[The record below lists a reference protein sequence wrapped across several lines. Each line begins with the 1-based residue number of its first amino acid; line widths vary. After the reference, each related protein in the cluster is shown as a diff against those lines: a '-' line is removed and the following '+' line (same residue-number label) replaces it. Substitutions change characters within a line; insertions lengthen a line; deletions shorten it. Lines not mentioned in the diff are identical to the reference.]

1 MAGEKLGYVYGAFAG
16 ADLVGRENLFV
27 EITGAAGGLPVVSI
41 ATDAEA
47 ADGVI
52 LRGDV
57 KDATVRVCNEGIVMV
72 KAGGVI
78 AAADAIEV
86 SGGKAVKA
94 TTGKVVG
101 KALSSAVNGDVIPM
115 MIYPGCFATVIVNH
129 QSSGYTFMGAA
140 AADLTGK
147 EGIAVIIDGV
157 DTNGFP
163 IVKQA
168 TNALAIDGILLTG
181 AAKDALVTVVFAGLV
196 EAVAGAAITAGAAVE
211 VASGK
216 VVTKTAGVEVGK
228 AVGAALDAD
237 DKILVLVK

>member
-1 MAGEKLGYVYGAFAG
+1 MAGEKLGYIYSAFAG
-16 ADLVGRENLFV
+16 ADLVGKEGQFAK
-27 EITGAAGGLPVVSI
+27 ITGAKEGLPVVGI
-41 ATDAEA
+41 ATDAMA

-52 LRGDV
+52 LRGDA
-57 KDATVRVCNEGIVMV
+57 KDTTVRICNQGIVMAQ
-72 KAGGVI
+72 AGGVI
-78 AAADAIEV
+78 AAADAIEI

-94 TTGKVVG
+94 TTGEVVG
-101 KALSSAVNGDVIPM
+101 RALSSAVKGDVIPM
-115 MIYPGCFATVIVNH
+115 MIYPGLFATVVVNH

-168 TNALAIDGILLTG
+168 TNAQAIDGILLTG

-216 VVTKTAGVEVGK
+216 VVTKTTGVEVGK
-228 AVGAALDAD
+228 AVGAALNAD
-237 DKILVLVK
+237 DKILVFVK